1 MKFTVFQ
8 KNKRLIVNEQLALQS
23 VTIIGFKTFT
33 SLADFLQREKCDV
46 KATTFC

>member
-23 VTIIGFKTFT
+23 VTIIGFKTST
-33 SLADFLQREKCDV
+33 SLADFLQRERCDA
-46 KATTFC
+46 KAITFC

>member
-23 VTIIGFKTFT
+23 VTIIGFKTST
-33 SLADFLQREKCDV
+33 SLSRTSFKERDAM
-46 KATTFC
+46 

>member
-8 KNKRLIVNEQLALQS
+8 KNKKLIVNEQLALQS

-33 SLADFLQREKCDV
+33 SLADFFQRERCDV
-46 KATTFC
+46 KATTFS